1 MKVQTKRRTKS
12 NFHRSEKPAG
22 AEKYWTSTQQIE
34 KKKSKYSTRC
44 RNTLQ
49 HTSSLHKNT
58 FFRLKYQQKINTY
71 VQYRAYLCPAPS
83 KPLHFTSTGSIITG
97 SRFRGSVIATAFQ
110 RQTADMV
117 RHTNHW
123 TCTDSITTF
132 CRTLGRKRQNTFTS
146 PSSRPHNE
154 TRRSN
159 NQEK

>member
-1 MKVQTKRRTKS
+1 MKNQQVLKS
-12 NFHRSEKPAG
+12 IEHQLSK
-22 AEKYWTSTQQIE
+22 IE
-34 KKKSKYSTRC
+34 KKNIQIFHRDVEIPYST
-44 RNTLQ
+44 
-49 HTSSLHKNT
+49 HLHRTKIH
-58 FFRLKYQQKINTY
+58 FFKLKYQQKINTY
-71 VQYRAYLCPAPS
+71 VRYRAYLCPAPS

-123 TCTDSITTF
+123 TRTDSITTF
-132 CRTLGRKRQNTFTS
+132 RRTLGRKRQNTFTS

-154 TRRSN
+154 MRRSN